1 MLIPENIVTQTK
13 SNYLPFIMWLFP
25 LSFFAL
31 QFILRLWPGLMMQE
45 IMTQFSIDAASF
57 GLLAAF
63 YYYGY
68 AGMQIPMALLLEK
81 YGSRLIIF
89 VFALL
94 CGLGALLFTSTNN
107 FYLAL
112 LSRFLIGAS
121 SAVGFLGVSK
131 IISEWFSR
139 SQYSQMIGFSFSI
152 GLLGAVYGGKPLT
165 QLISTYGSQHIG
177 LALALCSMSIGLLTY
192 FILRTPK
199 KIHVNKTHNI
209 NLSDL
214 SILSTSGLLWT
225 LALANLLMV
234 GALEGFADV
243 WGVPYLTTA
252 FGFTKSDAAL
262 LVSFIFIGMLFGGPL
277 LAFLSKKL
285 GNYAVIGICGT
296 GLALAFL
303 ILLSDMINTWWML
316 GGLFFTIGLMCCYQV
331 IIFAAG
337 ATLVSNKYLGI
348 TIAFLNC
355 INMFGGSFFHTL
367 IGKVMDFYWEGHFT
381 ENGLKEYSLYSYH
394 HALIVI
400 PICALLGTVLI
411 YLIHKKTKSQVSSAA
426 TEQVMVSRA
435 ELS

>member
-1 MLIPENIVTQTK
+1 
-13 SNYLPFIMWLFP
+13 MWFFP

-57 GLLAAF
+57 GFLAAF

-81 YGSRLIIF
+81 FGARKVVF

-94 CGLGALLFTSTNN
+94 CGLGALLFTSTHN

-112 LSRFLIGAS
+112 LSRFLIGVS

-131 IISEWFSR
+131 VVSEWFR
-139 SQYSQMIGFSFSI
+139 STQYSQMIGFSFSI
-152 GLLGAVYGGKPLT
+152 GLLGAVYGGKPVT
-165 QLISTYGSQHIG
+165 QLISTYGGQRIG
-177 LALALCSMSIGLLTY
+177 LALALCSISVGLVVYLV
-192 FILRTPK
+192 LRTPK
-199 KIHVNKTHNI
+199 NVKTTKPNEI
-209 NLSDL
+209 NLSHL
-214 SILSTSGLLWT
+214 SVLFTSRILWT

-252 FGFTKSDAAL
+252 YGFAKSDAAL
-262 LVSFIFIGMLFGGPL
+262 LVSLIFVGMLFGGPL

-285 GNYAVIGICGT
+285 GNYTIIGVCGI

-303 ILLSDMINTWWML
+303 MILSGNVSNWWIL
-316 GGLFFTIGLMCCYQV
+316 GALFFTIGLMCCYQV
-331 IIFAAG
+331 IVFAAG
-337 ATLVSNKYLGI
+337 ATLVSNKHLGI

-367 IGKVMDFYWEGHFT
+367 IGKIMDFYWDGGVT
-381 ENGLKEYSLYSYH
+381 ANGIRRYSLQSYQ
-394 HALIVI
+394 HALMII
-400 PICALLGTVLI
+400 PLCALLGTVLI
-411 YLIHKKTKSQVSSAA
+411 YLIHKNAKNQLNVKSVEPPVVSE
-426 TEQVMVSRA
+426 T
-435 ELS
+435 